1 MVEFY
6 ADWCPACQKMEE
18 SWNKFGDWCKDRCK
32 GATCKETR
40 VGRVDITVSPFL
52 TGRVMISNLPTIFHI
67 KDGVWRDYGN
77 KKRQT
82 NNLRDFIKHKKWEN
96 IKPFFWL
103 DPGKDVF
110 RHMDGTLNRISFCSI
125 SSLREPHSFRIT
137 RSFSLSCLKCL
148 T

>member
-1 MVEFY
+1 MYKPHWKQILEGEWMVEFY
-6 ADWCPACQKMEE
+6 ANWCPACQKMEE
-18 SWNKFGDWCKDRCK
+18 SWNKFGDWCTDRCK
-32 GATCKETR
+32 GATCNETR

-82 NNLRDFIKHKKWEN
+82 NNLRDFIKHKKWKN
-96 IKPFFWL
+96 IEPFYWL

-110 RHMDGTLNRISFCSI
+110 RHMGGTKIKLHVAAFP
-125 SSLREPHSFRIT
+125 L
-137 RSFSLSCLKCL
+137 
-148 T
+148 

>member
-18 SWNKFGDWCKDRCK
+18 IWNKFGDWCKYRCK
-32 GATCKETR
+32 GATCKEIM

-110 RHMDGTLNRISFCSI
+110 RHMDEILNKIACCSI
-125 SSLREPHSFRIT
+125 STFREPHNFRIT
-137 RSFSLSCLKCL
+137 RSLSLSCLKCL